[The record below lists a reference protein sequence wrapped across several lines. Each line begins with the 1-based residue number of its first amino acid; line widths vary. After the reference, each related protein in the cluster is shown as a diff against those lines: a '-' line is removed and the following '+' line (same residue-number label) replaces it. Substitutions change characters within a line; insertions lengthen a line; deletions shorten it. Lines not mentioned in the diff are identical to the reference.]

1 MNHHA
6 RLGQVDL
13 GFDSPLRCV
22 CLNNLP
28 SIPYIFFVKNICFLF
43 YFFYFPDSSEIVAW
57 VIKLYSFFFNLLAIV
72 KHCFEF
78 NISDHKKLLRITV
91 V

>member
-1 MNHHA
+1 MRMWVLLECHEPP
-6 RLGQVDL
+6 RQVDL

-28 SIPYIFFVKNICFLF
+28 SIPYLFFVKKICFLF

-57 VIKLYSFFFNLLAIV
+57 VIKLYSCFFNLLSCR
-72 KHCFEF
+72 KTLF
-78 NISDHKKLLRITV
+78 
-91 V
+91 